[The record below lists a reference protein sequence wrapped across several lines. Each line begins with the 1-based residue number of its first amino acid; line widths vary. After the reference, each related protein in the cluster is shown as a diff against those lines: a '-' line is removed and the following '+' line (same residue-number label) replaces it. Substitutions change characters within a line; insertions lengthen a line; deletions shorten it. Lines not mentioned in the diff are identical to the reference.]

1 MIEIVNVSK
10 KFRIWE
16 DRSRDLKE
24 TTINLL
30 RGKKRSFRE
39 LWALRGIHL
48 NIRDG
53 ETVAFIGENGSGKST
68 LLKLLGGI
76 YMPDEG
82 KIFTRGKISSLLELG
97 VGFHP
102 DLTGEE
108 NIYLNGAMLGFDRK
122 EMKERFDEIVSFSE
136 IGDFIYSPIRTYSSG
151 MLMRL
156 GFSVA
161 MCVDPDILLIDEVLA
176 VGDEAFQ
183 KKCFNRLE
191 GFKASQKTLV
201 LVTHSL
207 EMVQKFCER
216 VILLHEG
223 RVVCDDVPEKA
234 IEAYH
239 VVLYGYEYSQVLR
252 NGLEVHEIESQDTHS
267 AETSFGDKERS
278 REKKEETSEGAQGD
292 GPGET
297 KKDTRGDLLEE
308 ERLEAVIPDSPR
320 YQRYGTYEAE
330 ITRVLIKSEQGEET
344 DSFISGEM
352 ISICLHIRFH
362 QDMENPN
369 VGIAILG
376 HENGKMILVCSTNT
390 LRKNMNLGLLKRN
403 TDIEVEFIQRVSLPE
418 GKYYLSVAI
427 TNSYDSRS
435 YDWHENLK
443 SFQIKKVS
451 HSWERAV
458 DLNSQVII
466 RK

>member
-1 MIEIVNVSK
+1 MIEIINVSK

-24 TTINLL
+24 TTINFL

-39 LWALRGIHL
+39 LWALRGIDL
-48 NIRDG
+48 KIKES

-68 LLKLLGGI
+68 MLKLLCGI
-76 YMPDEG
+76 YVPDEG
-82 KIFTRGKISSLLELG
+82 KIVTRGKISSLLDLG

-122 EMKERFDEIVSFSE
+122 EMKKRFEEVVSFSE

-151 MLMRL
+151 MVMRL

-183 KKCFNRLE
+183 KKCLARLE
-191 GFKASQKTLV
+191 EFKKYGKTIV
-201 LVTHSL
+201 LVSHGL
-207 EMVQKFCER
+207 GMVKIFCER

-223 RVVCDDVPEKA
+223 RVVYDGVPQKA

-239 VVLYGYEYSQVLR
+239 AVLYGYEYSPALQ
-252 NGLEVHEIESQDTHS
+252 NDLEVNKIESEDIHPV
-267 AETSFGDKERS
+267 ETPSGEKEKS
-278 REKKEETSEGAQGD
+278 KEKTEETLEGTTEE
-292 GPGET
+292 P
-297 KKDTRGDLLEE
+297 LEE
-308 ERLEAVIPDSPR
+308 EKLEAVTLEFPR
-320 YQRYGTYEAE
+320 YQRHGTYEAE
-330 ITRVLIKSEQGEET
+330 ITGVLIKSEEGKET

-352 ISICLHIRFH
+352 ISICFHIRLH
-362 QDMENPN
+362 QDIENPT
-369 VGIAILG
+369 VGMIITRFDNGCSILIY
-376 HENGKMILVCSTNT
+376 NTNT
-390 LRKNMNLGLLKRN
+390 LWRNIKLGFLK
-403 TDIEVEFIQRVSLPE
+403 DGVEFEVHFNQRVHLPE
-418 GKYYLSVAI
+418 GKYYLNVGIAN
-427 TNSYDSRS
+427 TDASRL

-443 SFQIKKVS
+443 SFQIKKGEIC
-451 HSWERAV
+451 WEGTV
-458 DLNSQVII
+458 NLNSQIVVL
-466 RK
+466 R

>member
-1 MIEIVNVSK
+1 VINVSNVSK

-24 TTINLL
+24 TTINFL

-39 LWALRGIHL
+39 LWALRGINL
-48 NIRDG
+48 KIKES

-68 LLKLLGGI
+68 MLKLLCGI
-76 YMPDEG
+76 YVPDEG
-82 KIFTRGKISSLLELG
+82 KIVTRGKISSLLDLG

-122 EMKERFDEIVSFSE
+122 EMKKRFEEVVSFSE

-151 MLMRL
+151 MVMRL

-183 KKCFNRLE
+183 KKCLARLE
-191 GFKASQKTLV
+191 EFKKSGKTIV
-201 LVTHSL
+201 LVSHGL
-207 EMVQKFCER
+207 GMVKIFCER
-216 VILLHEG
+216 VILLHGG

-239 VVLYGYEYSQVLR
+239 VVLYGQEYSILHR
-252 NGLEVHEIESQDTHS
+252 NDTEVHEIEGEDNHP
-267 AETSFGDKERS
+267 AEMPPGDKEES
-278 REKKEETSEGAQGD
+278 REKTETIQENAPENIPEGS
-292 GPGET
+292 
-297 KKDTRGDLLEE
+297 
-308 ERLEAVIPDSPR
+308 LEAVAPKPPC
-320 YQRYGTYEAE
+320 YQRYGTFEAE
-330 ITRVLIKSEQGEET
+330 ITEVLIKSSEQGKET

-352 ISICLHIRFH
+352 ISICLLIRFH
-362 QDMENPN
+362 RDIENPN
-369 VGIAILG
+369 VGMAILG
-376 HENGKMILVCSTNT
+376 HENGKMMVVYSTNT
-390 LRKNMNLGLLKRN
+390 LRRNMNLGFLKGN
-403 TDIEVEFIQRVSLPE
+403 TDIEVEFIQRIPLPE
-418 GKYYLSVAI
+418 GEYYLTVAI
-427 TNSYDSRS
+427 TNSYDSGF

-443 SFQIKKVS
+443 SFQIKKVDPR
-451 HSWERAV
+451 WEGAV
-458 DLNSQVII
+458 DLNSEIII

>member
-1 MIEIVNVSK
+1 MIEVINVSK

-24 TTINLL
+24 TTVNFL
-30 RGKKRSFRE
+30 RGKKRSFRD
-39 LWALRGIHL
+39 LWALREIDL
-48 NIRDG
+48 KIKEG

-76 YMPDEG
+76 YTPDEG
-82 KIFTRGKISSLLELG
+82 KITTQGKISSLLELG

-108 NIYLNGAMLGFDRK
+108 NIYLNGAMLGFNRN
-122 EMKERFDEIVSFSE
+122 EMQKRFDEIVSFSE
-136 IGDFIYSPIRTYSSG
+136 LGDFIYSPIRTYSSG
-151 MLMRL
+151 MAMRL

-183 KKCFNRLE
+183 NKCLERLE
-191 GFKASQKTLV
+191 TFKTSGKTIILV
-201 LVTHSL
+201 SHGL

-223 RVVCDDVPEKA
+223 RAVCDDVPEKT

-239 VVLYGYEYSQVLR
+239 VVLYGREYSPVHQKV
-252 NGLEVHEIESQDTHS
+252 LEVGEIKSRDIHLAETHS
-267 AETSFGDKERS
+267 WDEEKPRERT
-278 REKKEETSEGAQGD
+278 ED
-292 GPGET
+292 MPGEGNKFGVVT
-297 KKDTRGDLLEE
+297 ME
-308 ERLEAVIPDSPR
+308 SPR
-320 YQRYGTYEAE
+320 YQRHGTFEAE
-330 ITRVLIKSEQGEET
+330 ITRVVIKAENGLET
-344 DSFISGEM
+344 VTFTPGDL

-362 QDMENPN
+362 QDLENPN
-369 VGIAILG
+369 VGIAILR
-376 HENGKMILVCSTNT
+376 HENSRTIVIYSTNT
-390 LRKNMNLGLLKRN
+390 LRKNMDLGLSKRG
-403 TDIEVEFIQRVSLPE
+403 TDIDVEFIQRVSLPE
-418 GKYYLSVAI
+418 GEYYLTVAI
-427 TNSYDSRS
+427 TNSYDSRF

-443 SFQIKKVS
+443 AFQIKKS
-451 HSWERAV
+451 GDSWEGMI
-458 DLNSQVII
+458 DLNSQIMI